1 MLLKGVL
8 DTDCR
13 SAAVVDQMLPEYRLH
28 RDTLGTKRCFYS
40 RHV

>member
-28 RDTLGTKRCFYS
+28 RKTHWVQRDVFIRGT
-40 RHV
+40 